1 MLCLIIAQADIHGIV
16 LFEGTMFMPNF
27 MYSFQ
32 ADIDVIVLYEGSMF
46 LQALLSSL

>member
-1 MLCLIIAQADIHGIV
+1 
-16 LFEGTMFMPNF
+16 MPNF